1 MSSNRRFKSSL
12 ELSTSASGSP
22 LIARPDAVVGTSTQT
37 SIGHSQKHL
46 LKKFAPTF
54 ERYQPIRHSFNPR
67 PRAGATGQA
76 ITATA
81 YMLFQSTPPRGGDKE
96 VETMTGHIP
105 SFNPRPRAGAT
116 GRTDR

>member
-22 LIARPDAVVGTSTQT
+22 LIARPDAVVGNSTQT

-54 ERYQPIRHSFNPR
+54 ERYQTIGLGRLSNQALQAMHYRARLSFRVRPKHSPSNE
-67 PRAGATGQA
+67 
-76 ITATA
+76 
-81 YMLFQSTPPRGGDKE
+81 S
-96 VETMTGHIP
+96 VEHV
-105 SFNPRPRAGAT
+105 
-116 GRTDR
+116 